1 MKRTLV
7 SHGAMF
13 LLGMS
18 LFGLQLT
25 VQAAPFPQQLSTAKS
40 IATKQ
45 PSINWDT
52 VNAMYPFLNSLTLT
66 PAQRD
71 TLSQMIDQQM
81 SAIYS
86 NISAL
91 ENAKNLLREMALSKQ
106 YDETIAKVAA
116 ERIANSSA
124 SLAILQAEREY
135 QLFSILTESQTRL
148 YEDMKAKGLLSTN

>member
-1 MKRTLV
+1 MKQSSVNRRAILLLAV
-7 SHGAMF
+7 S
-13 LLGMS
+13 LLG
-18 LFGLQLT
+18 FQLT
-25 VQAAPFPQQLSTAKS
+25 SQSAPFPQQPSTEKNVIS
-40 IATKQ
+40 KQ

-52 VNAMYPFLNSLTLT
+52 VNAMYPFLNSLSLT

-71 TLSQMIDQQM
+71 TLSKMIDQQM
-81 SAIYS
+81 SSIYS

-135 QLFSILTESQTRL
+135 QLFSMLTESQTRL
-148 YEDMKAKGLLSTN
+148 YEDMKSKGLLSTN